1 MPEAAMQ
8 TKVEPKLKEQAE
20 QVLSNLG
27 IPIDNAINLFLR
39 QIVLQNGLPFNVDSS
54 QNAPLIFS
62 TLSDEE
68 FNKEI
73 EKGLT
78 SYHEGRVLASAE
90 IRKKMQR
97 QYKNE

>member
-1 MPEAAMQ
+1 MSEATMQ
-8 TKVEPKLKEQAE
+8 AKVETNLREQAD

-27 IPIDNAINLFLR
+27 IPMDNAINLFLR
-39 QIVLQNGLPFNVDSS
+39 QIVLQNGLPFNVDSP
-54 QNAPLIFS
+54 QNVPFS

-68 FNKEI
+68 FNSEI

-78 SYHEGRVLASAE
+78 SYQEGRFLTSAE

-97 QYKNE
+97 QYKK